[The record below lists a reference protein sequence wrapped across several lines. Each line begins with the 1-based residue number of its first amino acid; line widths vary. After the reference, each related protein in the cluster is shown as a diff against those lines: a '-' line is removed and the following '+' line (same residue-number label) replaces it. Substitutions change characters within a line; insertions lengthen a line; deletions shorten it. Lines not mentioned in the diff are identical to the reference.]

1 VAKKRGVESVFDS
14 IDDFFGGNTDEEDA
28 RAREAIEGMGREW
41 DGLALPDL
49 QKIAYDEYKYQG
61 DYEPVERVT
70 GPRIE
75 AGREVTYKDVDP
87 RLAELALA
95 EDSLMGGIETD
106 PRLRD
111 AQFDS
116 LAALDELATGGGLSA
131 SGRANLNKVQSDVNA
146 ADRGRRGA
154 IMQGMAQRG
163 QGGSGMELLELLDSA
178 QDATDRQSQASLD
191 IAGQNEDRALAAIM
205 NRGNMAGSIR
215 GQEFGEDAARAEA
228 QDAINRFNAGNRNQ
242 NSQFNTGQW
251 NQGAQFNAGNQ
262 LKTNMYNRDTKIG
275 VDTTNAGFLADAN
288 RFNAGA
294 ANDAG
299 LQSWKARQGT
309 SDANVDVRNQGKTYN
324 AGIPQQQFE
333 NRTTVARG
341 KTDAGRAE
349 AEHWQGQGDR
359 KAQTA
364 AGRQEQLIGL
374 GTTLY
379 TGRKR

>member
-75 AGREVTYKDVDP
+75 AG
-87 RLAELALA
+87 
-95 EDSLMGGIETD
+95 
-106 PRLRD
+106 
-111 AQFDS
+111 
-116 LAALDELATGGGLSA
+116 
-131 SGRANLNKVQSDVNA
+131 
-146 ADRGRRGA
+146 RGA